1 MNDISIH
8 VDCVGIHTAD
18 TVPAFVKKTATG
30 RCLTSY
36 ITARYHPIDKHLYI
50 FSVLTNFIILMTT
63 KLTNE
68 KNVSNLVPES
78 DLEVAIRA
86 IRWTLQGSN
95 DDDEKKNNAIAQLCG
110 KKYEEIL
117 RNSVQAISDE
127 AYHEYISNFIDD
139 KPTKPPTT
147 PEPIDPRQFRE
158 GEQEEDDWEESDLID
173 PQAVSQVQELRA
185 QIRTVAKR
193 IVQSRQAVLD
203 SAVQLAQ
210 RQVRIGS
217 KYLADHSEQ
226 TVDSYSSS
234 ADLSEKQLQQ
244 KMAHAKLMED
254 VKMALEQ
261 VQQSL
266 SSIEAELPAQL
277 EDLRSTVSE
286 IDANLPGA
294 DGKPLSQI
302 ERAIQYRHPNHTHEE
317 SNQQNSNDTGDITM
331 EIQQLPPEQ
340 QLAYLLCQ

>member
-1 MNDISIH
+1 M
-8 VDCVGIHTAD
+8 
-18 TVPAFVKKTATG
+18 
-30 RCLTSY
+30 
-36 ITARYHPIDKHLYI
+36 
-50 FSVLTNFIILMTT
+50 
-63 KLTNE
+63 
-68 KNVSNLVPES
+68 PES

-158 GEQEEDDWEESDLID
+158 GEQEEEDDWEESDLID
-173 PQAVSQVQELRA
+173 PHAVSQVQELRA

-203 SAVQLAQ
+203 SAVELAQ

-217 KYLADHSEQ
+217 KYLA
-226 TVDSYSSS
+226 SSS
-234 ADLSEKQLQQ
+234 ANLSEKQLQQ